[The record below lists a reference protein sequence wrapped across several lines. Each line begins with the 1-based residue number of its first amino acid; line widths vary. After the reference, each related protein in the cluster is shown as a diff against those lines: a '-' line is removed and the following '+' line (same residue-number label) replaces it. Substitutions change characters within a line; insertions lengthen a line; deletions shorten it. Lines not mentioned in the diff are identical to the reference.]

1 MLLRNIYVL
10 SKLNQVDTTN
20 FTKFNIFVNLSDII
34 ITLAF
39 NKDKKRDK
47 VYNSIGKI
55 MIIKENQ
62 EIDLF
67 E

>member
-1 MLLRNIYVL
+1 
-10 SKLNQVDTTN
+10 LNQVDTTN